1 MGNSKQAISGF
12 VRECRR
18 TSRRSPVWVWSSYLI
33 ALWSNAKGQDR
44 ARIQE
49 ELEHP
54 AEQDF

>member
-12 VRECRR
+12 VRQCRR
-18 TSRRSPVWVWSSYLI
+18 TSGRTAFWVWSSYII

-44 ARIQE
+44 ARIEE

-54 AEQDF
+54 TEQGV